1 MPKPIHVG
9 FLINQKPP
17 IGGIQNFVINLIN
30 RIDKIQFRCTLINYI
45 YSEPL
50 IQKIPPEH
58 GRVVCLNKKPG
69 LDVAFIKTLY
79 DVLKQ
84 VKPDI
89 IQTHNWGTLI
99 EGRFA
104 GALAGSKRFIHAER
118 GTLNTNFSNIAI
130 QHLVWRYM
138 SKVLCVSEAHKN
150 EIIQS
155 LRFPGSKIFPIRN
168 GVDIEKFK
176 PDPHARE
183 NFRREM
189 GLQRNHLCIG
199 TVGYLRPV
207 KNQILLIRACSA
219 ICKKYPFVRVC
230 LIGDGAEKENL
241 KTACLEFGIERQVLF
256 CGARNDIPSV
266 LNGFDLFVLPSLNEG
281 MPNAVLEAMATG
293 LPVLASNV
301 GGTPEVV
308 EDQQTGMLF
317 PNDHKEILEKHLE
330 TLICDSEKRKI
341 FGQNGLHRVAQLFS
355 LNKMVQEYENLY
367 KEIVV

>member
-1 MPKPIHVG
+1 MPKLIHVG

-30 RIDKIQFRCTLINYI
+30 RIDKLQFRCTLINFI

-50 IQKIPPEH
+50 IQKILPEH
-58 GRVVCLNKKPG
+58 GRVICLNKKPG

-79 DVLKQ
+79 DVLKE
-84 VKPDI
+84 VKVDI

-99 EGRFA
+99 EGRLA
-104 GALAGSKRFIHAER
+104 GALAGSKRFIHSER
-118 GTLNTNFSNIAI
+118 GTLNTNFLNMVI
-130 QHLVWRYM
+130 QHLVWRNM

-168 GVDIEKFK
+168 GVDSEKFK
-176 PDPHARE
+176 PDFHARE
-183 NFRREM
+183 NFRQEM
-189 GLQRNHLCIG
+189 GLQSNHLCIG

-207 KNQILLIRACSA
+207 KNQILLIRACRA
-219 ICKKYPFVRVC
+219 ICKKYPLVRVC
-230 LIGDGAEKENL
+230 LIGDGPEKEKL
-241 KTACLEFGIERQVLF
+241 KTTCLELGIARQVLF
-256 CGARNDIPSV
+256 CGARHDIPSV
-266 LNGFDLFVLPSLNEG
+266 LNGFDVFVLPSLNEG
-281 MPNAVLEAMATG
+281 MPNSVLEAMATG

-317 PNDHKEILEKHLE
+317 PSDHEKILEKQLE
-330 TLICDSEKRKI
+330 ALVLDSEKRKT
-341 FGQNGLHRVAQLFS
+341 FGQKGRHRVVQLFS

-367 KEIVV
+367 KTIVV